1 MRRIIFWGITL
12 GMFLVCLCTSRST
25 WAQQTTAAITGT
37 VVDEGG
43 AAING
48 ATVTATDVDRGTQ
61 YTAKTDNGG
70 IFNLPRIP
78 IGNYQVKAEATGFQA
93 SVQNALTLVLNQT
106 ARLDFKLHV
115 GSVTTTAEVTSEAP
129 QLQSETTQVST
140 LIDSRT
146 VTDIPLATRN
156 YVELTLLAPGSV
168 HPDASSFNNGDNVA
182 NGGRP
187 FINGNRE
194 QSNNFILDGM
204 DNNQT
209 SDNLL
214 GYTPAPDAI
223 QEFNLITNNA
233 SAEFGNFMGGV
244 VNASIKSGT
253 NRFHGDAWE
262 FFRNDVLNA
271 NQWENKLDPTN
282 VLAKPT
288 VRWNMFGGTLGGPI
302 FKDKLFFFVDYQGQ
316 RFDHP
321 ASSYFITVFSNAER
335 AGNFAQLYGTGT
347 NKRGD
352 RVGQIYNPL
361 TGTPYPGNQIPMS
374 QINAVAANLF
384 ASKYYPTPINS
395 NPSNN
400 AINTTTEA
408 FNSDQGDAKIDYTI
422 TPNDR
427 FEGRYSQAYQN
438 DPSTNSL
445 PILGLGFAYAP
456 VHNVVGTWTH
466 TFSPSIL
473 NEARFGT
480 SWITLFNGS
489 TFDPSIGN
497 LGTELGIANA
507 NSQGPGLL
515 LLGFGGGDAIG
526 PGSGNITSIGS
537 QVVQQDFADTVIQF
551 DDGVT
556 ITHGKHVFKTGFQMW
571 RYRINTGY
579 TGNSG
584 SYGSIL
590 FGPSF
595 TNGNDFAGGPDGSAG
610 EADFFLGYPEA
621 RGIGVSTSFV
631 WHQMSWL
638 FAGYGQDDW
647 HITPNLTLNLGLRYE
662 AHTPWVELNNRQS
675 NLDLIT
681 GALELAGVN
690 GNSRALYNS
699 VYGLPAVQPRIGFAY
714 SPASFNNRM
723 VIRGAYTISSYLE
736 GTGTNLRLPRNPPFT
751 PPEVGAVYTE
761 PTVQTEA
768 GPGGAVPGDPFAGAT
783 MFVWDK
789 TVQPALDQQ
798 WNLTLQQELTP
809 TTTFQIGY
817 VAQKADHL
825 MVPMPYLQKEL
836 VNGVP
841 THSYYFQGNPAL
853 VNDLGQVSGTASV
866 GHMNYNSMQAVLQKR
881 MSNGLDAQVAY
892 TWSHCLTNNSGYY
905 GTWGSGAGSTTAS
918 PYYQNLYDPGADY
931 ASCYYNSKNIVSAY
945 ATYNLPIGRGQ
956 RFGANMNP
964 VVNQVIGGWQASTII
979 STHTGF
985 PLAVYGD
992 ADYTGT
998 GSRGARPDCG
1008 SQTVYK
1014 RSRPATVLSNGLV
1027 WMDKSGY
1034 SDPAPGHFGNCP
1046 AQGPVYGP
1054 GYFDADIGLMK
1065 NFHFTEGTY
1074 LQFRTDFLNA
1084 FNNVNLGMTD
1094 TGYSPTSA
1102 TFGDISTSQPARNI
1116 QFALK
1121 VYF

>member
-1 MRRIIFWGITL
+1 MKRIILWGIAL
-12 GMFLVCLCTSRST
+12 GMCLVCLCAGRPA

-37 VVDEGG
+37 IVDEGG

-48 ATVTATDVDRGTQ
+48 ATVTVTDTDRGTV

-70 IFNLPRIP
+70 IYNFVRVP
-78 IGNYQVKAEATGFQA
+78 IGNYQVKAEAPGFQSA
-93 SVQNALTLVLNQT
+93 QQSGLTLVLNQT
-106 ARLDFKLHV
+106 ARIDFKMHV
-115 GSVTTTAEVTSEAP
+115 GAVTTTAQVTSEAP

-182 NGGRP
+182 SGGRP

-233 SAEFGNFMGGV
+233 SAEFGNFMGGI

-253 NRFHGDAWE
+253 NSFHGDAWE

-271 NQWENKLDPTN
+271 NQWENKLNPSN
-282 VLAKPT
+282 VLPRPT

-302 FKDKLFFFVDYQGQ
+302 IKDKLFFFVDYQGQ

-321 ASSYFITVFSNAER
+321 ATSNFITVFTNAER
-335 AGNFAQLYGTGT
+335 NGDFSYLLQQTKPVQLVDPVTGA
-347 NKRGD
+347 
-352 RVGQIYNPL
+352 
-361 TGTPYPGNQIPMS
+361 PYPNNQIPIS
-374 QINAVAANLF
+374 QLNTVAANLF
-384 ASKYYPTPINS
+384 ASKYYPTPIN
-395 NPSNN
+395 NQQTNN
-400 AINTTTEA
+400 AINTVTQA
-408 FNSDQGDAKIDYTI
+408 YNADQGDIKVDYTI
-422 TPNDR
+422 TQNDR

-438 DPSTNSL
+438 DPGSNSL
-445 PILGLGFAYAP
+445 LILGEGFAQAP

-466 TFSPSIL
+466 TFGPSIL

-480 SWITLFNGS
+480 SWITLFNGT
-489 TFDPSIGN
+489 TFNPTIGN
-497 LGTELGIANA
+497 LGTQLGIANA
-507 NSQGPGLL
+507 NSAGPGLL
-515 LLGFGGGDAIG
+515 LLGFGGGTAPQ
-526 PGSGNITSIGS
+526 PGSQSLTNVGS

-556 ITHGKHVFKTGFQMW
+556 ITRGKHVFKTGFQMW

-579 TGNSG
+579 TGNTG
-584 SYGSIL
+584 EYGDIL
-590 FGPSF
+590 FGPGS
-595 TNGNDFAGGPDGSAG
+595 TNVDFAGDPG
-610 EADFFLGYPEA
+610 ADFFLGYPEA

-647 HITPNLTLNLGLRYE
+647 HISPTLTLNLGLRYE

-681 GALELAGVN
+681 GALELAGQN
-690 GNSRALYNS
+690 GNSRSLYNS
-699 VYGLPAVQPRIGFAY
+699 VYGLPAFQPRFGFAW
-714 SPASFNNRM
+714 SPAAM
-723 VIRGAYTISSYLE
+723 QGKTVLRGAYTISSYLE

-751 PPEVGAVYTE
+751 PPEVGAQYANA
-761 PTVQTEA
+761 TVQTQA
-768 GPGGAVPGDPFAGAT
+768 GPGGALPGNPFAGAI
-783 MFVWDK
+783 MYVWDK
-789 TVQPALDQQ
+789 TVQPALDQE
-798 WNLTLQQELTP
+798 WNLTLQQQVTP

-825 MVPMPYLQKEL
+825 MVPMPYLQKQL
-836 VNGVP
+836 VNGVATTP
-841 THSYYFQGNPAL
+841 LYFNNNPGL
-853 VNDLGQVSGTASV
+853 IDVLSNVSGTASV
-866 GHMNYNSMQAVLQKR
+866 GYMNYNGLQAVLEKR
-881 MSNGLDAQVAY
+881 FSNGLAGQVAY

-905 GTWGSGAGSTTAS
+905 GTWGAARQSSTAS
-918 PYYQNLYDPGADY
+918 PYYQNLYNPRADY
-931 ASCYYNSKNIVSAY
+931 ASCYYNANNIVSAY
-945 ATYNLPIGRGQ
+945 ATYELPVGRGK

-964 VVNQVIGGWQASTII
+964 VVNQVVGGWQASTIV

-985 PLAVYGD
+985 PLGIYGSGD
-992 ADYTGT
+992 ATGT
-998 GSRGARPDCG
+998 GSRGARPNCG
-1008 SQTVYK
+1008 VQQVFG
-1014 RSRPATVLSNGLV
+1014 RSHPAADFGGLD
-1027 WMDKSGY
+1027 WMSPSGF
-1034 SDPAPGHFGNCP
+1034 SDPAPGTFGNCP
-1046 AQGPVYGP
+1046 AQGPVGGP

-1065 NFHFTEGTY
+1065 NFHFTEATY
-1074 LQFRTDFLNA
+1074 LQFRSDFLNA
-1084 FNNVNLGMTD
+1084 FNNVNLGVPD
-1094 TGYSPTSA
+1094 TSFSTTST
-1102 TFGDISTSQPARNI
+1102 TFGRINTSQPARNI
-1116 QFALK
+1116 QFAMK
-1121 VYF
+1121 FYF